1 MRVTPSVAKRLT
13 NLFIAVSALAFTG
26 MIIAVLFAM
35 WHATWAERLVMLL
48 IMVPLIKVT
57 FADVA

>member
-1 MRVTPSVAKRLT
+1 MRIAPSVANRLT
-13 NLFIAVSALAFTG
+13 RLFVAVATLAFTG

>member
-1 MRVTPSVAKRLT
+1 MRVTPSVAKHLT
-13 NLFIAVSALAFTG
+13 TLLVSVGAFAFTA

-35 WHATWAERLVMLL
+35 WYATWAERLVMLL